1 MPGIPKSTGSLVLAL
16 ALAACASTPSADPW
30 PLHSALS
37 DPVVSAEGEVRVEG
51 EPGGKAEHESKVGSH
66 VVSFFVGGSSERG
79 DGGGATLGAE
89 YAYRFRPKWSVGAF
103 GEYTAGH
110 LDATAL
116 GAAIFFFPI
125 EPLALMAGPGVEFED
140 GDGEALLRVGAA
152 WEFEVGQIILAPGV
166 YVDFVNGG
174 RKVIVAG
181 LNIGKRF

>member
-1 MPGIPKSTGSLVLAL
+1 MHGRLTRSVLVLVLAL
-16 ALAACASTPSADPW
+16 AACTSTAPADPW

-66 VVSFFVGGSSERG
+66 VVSLFVGGSSERG
-79 DGGGATLGAE
+79 DGGGFTIGAE

-103 GEYTAGH
+103 GEYTAGD
-110 LDATAL
+110 LDAVAL
-116 GAAIFFFPI
+116 GAAVFFFPI
-125 EPLALMAGPGVEFED
+125 EPLALMAGPGVELVD
-140 GDGEALLRVGAA
+140 GKAEALARVGAA
-152 WEFEVGQIILAPGV
+152 YEFEVGEVILAPGV

-174 RKVIVAG
+174 TQVIVAG